1 MATFQTV
8 YTEAPEIG
16 LPGQVANSELKNE
29 VSAVCQAAIPFG
41 YPAYRGTVE
50 GTARQYTGGADF
62 LGITR
67 LTPSVKSKAVNPDSY
82 SANETG
88 AFVTLGAVYVS
99 AAATVTHGEAAYW
112 DNTAKVF
119 TDVSVG
125 NTAIA
130 GAEFDTAP
138 VGGIAKL
145 VLKLR

>member
-1 MATFQTV
+1 MASYQTA
-8 YTEAPEIG
+8 YTEAPAIG
-16 LPGQVANSELKNE
+16 LPGLVANSEFKNE
-29 VSAVCQAAIPFG
+29 VSAVCQALIPFG

-50 GTARQYTGGADF
+50 GTARQYASGADF
-62 LGITR
+62 LGITK
-67 LTPSVKSKAVNPDSY
+67 LTPAVKAKSSSPDSY
-82 SANETG
+82 GANETG

-112 DNTAKVF
+112 DDTAKVF
-119 TDVSVG
+119 TDVSSG